1 MIKDKK
7 FIHQLLWLLAGIL
20 PWGFGGFL
28 VHTAQSMAVGTLA
41 YWGMGLLVPFLFFL
55 FQKKGYGSEWGA
67 LRAAAHLPLWI
78 SFIILQMVIFWSYLP
93 MADKAFKESPIPISI
108 SIAFFAVL
116 TFFAVSAI
124 VLDYVLPALYE
135 KLAEKG
141 GRWKVW
147 LGAAYFSGLIP
158 GFAILSFLGLY
169 YANGMRLD
177 PFTASFFLLEVFSFV
192 FYGKIILGMMTF
204 GIYLF
209 LALSGTK
216 GRRITACAFSGI
228 FWLMLLYIPMVISLH
243 LPQAGWQSYMDPSYL
258 PMLPFVSDLWLAGIA
273 IWGGEKVTEWIFE
286 K

>member
-1 MIKDKK
+1 MIKNKK

-55 FQKKGYGSEWGA
+55 FQRKGYGSEWGA
-67 LRAAAHLPLWI
+67 LRAAVHLPLWI

-108 SIAFFAVL
+108 AFFVVL
-116 TFFAVSAI
+116 TLFTVAAI
-124 VLDYVLPALYE
+124 VLDYVLPSLYE
-135 KLAEKG
+135 KLSEKG
-141 GRWKVW
+141 ACRKVW

-216 GRRITACAFSGI
+216 GRRHHGVCFQRDILVDA
-228 FWLMLLYIPMVISLH
+228 PLH
-243 LPQAGWQSYMDPSYL
+243 PDGNLPPSSAGK
-258 PMLPFVSDLWLAGIA
+258 LAGLYGPVLPSHDPLCFRPLA
-273 IWGGEKVTEWIFE
+273 DGDRDLGREKGHGVDI
-286 K
+286 